1 MLMIMTRFL
10 EKQSMYRKKTN
21 VFKKMVIIVV
31 VVIRKPWICWPNTV
45 IPAKSLTTN
54 SWILD
59 PKLWMVLLSAS
70 ILQNATWELANW
82 QFLEPKY
89 LQQYLVVGYRTPH
102 VGWIWLTII
111 HSPWKQLLSYG
122 RGWFPT
128 IKFNQMNTS
137 IRLPTSTDQVVVPT
151 TYPLVMTHRKSELE
165 NDP

>member
-1 MLMIMTRFL
+1 
-10 EKQSMYRKKTN
+10 
-21 VFKKMVIIVV
+21 MVIIVV

-102 VGWIWLTII
+102 VG
-111 HSPWKQLLSYG
+111 
-122 RGWFPT
+122 
-128 IKFNQMNTS
+128 
-137 IRLPTSTDQVVVPT
+137 
-151 TYPLVMTHRKSELE
+151 
-165 NDP
+165 